1 MEVIVAETK
10 DHEALEIALAI
21 LKSVRVDAEV
31 MTYANAILVNLEE
44 DLEALAIEVV
54 VPLNHSKTFE
64 I

>member
-1 MEVIVAETK
+1 MAETK